1 MELKNVSQGH
11 QNARAAFRASIRTP
25 VPVQPSRGRREVLQ
39 LGIALPLL
47 APMPAFA
54 DVLEA
59 QTPGSDAAAAAL
71 SVPAAPKPAEV
82 FLDLEFQVVPPA
94 SFKFVDTQPIYDP
107 NRRGPAPEPSPVRAR
122 FDSPDGSTVLSVIV
136 RNAQSIRPSIL
147 QVTDLSV
154 FGGLEEAAK
163 LLLPR
168 GSRVLSASTLQ
179 VVLPPKQTALGP
191 VELPPKNY
199 YRYEF
204 TTTSGL
210 HVVMTAAAMK
220 GKVFV
225 CGGSTSAGTG
235 WEKYGAVLREA
246 TESFHLRSD
255 NLVL

>member
-147 QVTDLSV
+147 QV
-154 FGGLEEAAK
+154 
-163 LLLPR
+163 
-168 GSRVLSASTLQ
+168 
-179 VVLPPKQTALGP
+179 VLPPKQTALGP